1 MTLGLCPTRSPIPP
15 EQELRPWTMDV
26 RAVFWPTWR
35 PSVRLQ
41 VKSLGPPDL
50 PSGNRT
56 PRRSKKDDTGSRTQT
71 SGTINVMSRPV
82 REIAVTSDQA
92 LVVLHLNFKGAANDH
107 GGLAGRM
114 PVKRRHNLEQTW
126 QESRMVLYRGRPESA
141 LSCVRKD
148 PGRALYPKCAQG
160 RPAASGAAV

>member
-1 MTLGLCPTRSPIPP
+1 MDYGCPCGVLANLAAFGAASS
-15 EQELRPWTMDV
+15 ELS
-26 RAVFWPTWR
+26 WPA
-35 PSVRLQ
+35 S
-41 VKSLGPPDL
+41 S
-50 PSGNRT
+50 T
-56 PRRSKKDDTGSRTQT
+56 PVDIERRVGGKKDDTGSRTQT
-71 SGTINVMSRPV
+71 SGTMNVMSRQV

-126 QESRMVLYRGRPESA
+126 QESRMVLCRGRPESA

-148 PGRALYPKCAQG
+148 AGRALYPKCAQS